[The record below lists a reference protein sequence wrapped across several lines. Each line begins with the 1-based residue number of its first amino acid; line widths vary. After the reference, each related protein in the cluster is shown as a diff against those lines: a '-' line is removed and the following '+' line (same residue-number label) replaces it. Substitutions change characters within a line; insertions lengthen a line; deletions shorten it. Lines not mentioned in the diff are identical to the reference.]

1 MSGVKHIG
9 MHRTLQ
15 VNSTKARW
23 GKTMEAVEFR
33 NETRKE
39 FGASEI
45 QSWQRG
51 KKKAQF
57 HFSFI
62 PIREQN
68 L

>member
-1 MSGVKHIG
+1 
-9 MHRTLQ
+9 
-15 VNSTKARW
+15 
-23 GKTMEAVEFR
+23 MEAVEFR